1 MPFPAIQLFCSRDAL
16 LCPLVLRLDVRALVR
31 TANCVLEAVFV
42 SDVPSAA
49 ALLCAGGC
57 LILDVPSAA
66 TLGIGVPEFMT
77 RLFSPNLEKGV
88 IISQLPNSEVF
99 TPYPAFCL
107 YKNTVVL

>member
-1 MPFPAIQLFCSRDAL
+1 MITVRRRAFGCCAFVCWGLS
-16 LCPLVLRLDVRALVR
+16 VL
-31 TANCVLEAVFV
+31 
-42 SDVPSAA
+42 DVPSAA

-66 TLGIGVPEFMT
+66 TLGIGVLEFMT